1 MFMKKF
7 KTAIGALVLAGFL
20 TGCSRIADYS
30 GISDT
35 PSESVSSD
43 ESSAGHSQ
51 ISDTFTVGDYPI
63 VKQKFLSK
71 LNAEGG
77 VYENATVRT
86 DGDFDGKGFLAFK
99 ENGRLTHIVNVNTP
113 QFYRVI
119 ISARSENGASIKLY
133 VKKKAEGV
141 IYVPAAGEND
151 DGFGYCAVDS
161 IYLTSGS
168 NALDFVV
175 ENGTADVDYIL
186 VENSDAV
193 SADCYRTGTSCAN
206 PSASLETVGVM
217 KYLAEIYGTGVLAAA
232 NVSIGTNAEI
242 DAVYKATGRYPA
254 IRTSELAGAVLD
266 SEKSAEALENDIL
279 LALDWG
285 KHGGLASYKW
295 HWYSPNT
302 RRTVDSGAF
311 DMEEALSAKNLDE
324 VALMTADELK
334 LMVENGFLS
343 ANTISLLNDIDKI
356 AEILGRFA
364 AEKQVVLFE
373 PIPNADSGLYWWGDS
388 AEGHQKLYRLIFD
401 RLCRYHKLSNLVW
414 IWSGSSM
421 DYYPGARYCD
431 IIGQSI
437 LENSN
442 STFAARLS
450 TISENLSIRKP
461 ICATSRDVLP
471 AVDLIKRDNAM
482 WLWNAIESGKYV
494 VNENGTL
501 STEYNSLSSLNN
513 AYNSTLFITRD
524 ELPDLKNYAVG
535 DLD

>member
-1 MFMKKF
+1 MKKI
-7 KTAIGALVLAGFL
+7 KSAVGAMMIAVIL
-20 TGCSRIADYS
+20 TGCSKIADYS
-30 GISDT
+30 GFSDT
-35 PSESVSSD
+35 SSD
-43 ESSAGHSQ
+43 YSASEESSSEHSQ
-51 ISDTFTVGDYPI
+51 ASDTFNVSDYTV

-77 VYENATVRT
+77 VYEGATARS

-99 ENGRLTHIVNVNTP
+99 EGGRLTHIVNANTP

-119 ISARSENGASIKLY
+119 ISARSEKGAAVKLY

-141 IYVPAAGEND
+141 FYVPAAAEND
-151 DGFGYCAVDS
+151 ESFGYCAVDS
-161 IYLTSGS
+161 IYLASGP
-168 NALDFVV
+168 NTLDFVV
-175 ENGTADVDYIL
+175 DNGTCDVDYIL

-193 SADCYRTGTSCAN
+193 SGDIYRTGTSCAN

-217 KYLAEIYGTGVLAAA
+217 KYLSEIYGKNTLAAA
-232 NVSIGTNAEI
+232 NVSLGTNAEI

-254 IRTSELAGAVLD
+254 IRTSELADAVLD
-266 SEKSAEALENDIL
+266 SDNTAEKLEDDIL

-285 KHGGLASYKW
+285 KNGGLVSYKW

-302 RRTVDSGAF
+302 RRSVDSGAF
-311 DMEEALSAKNLDE
+311 DMEEALSPKNLDE

-373 PIPNADSGLYWWGDS
+373 PIPNGDSGLYWWGDS
-388 AEGHQKLYRLIFD
+388 AECHQKLYRLIFD

-414 IWSGSSM
+414 IWSGSSA

-431 IIGQSI
+431 IIGQSVF
-437 LENSN
+437 ENSN

-450 TISENLSIRKP
+450 SISEILSVNKP

-471 AVDLIKRDNAM
+471 AVDLIKRDNAL
-482 WLWNAIESGKYV
+482 WLWNAIERGKFA
-494 VNENGTL
+494 VNENGSL
-501 STEYNSLSSLNN
+501 STEFNSLSSLNN
-513 AYNSTLFITRD
+513 AYNSPLFITRD

-535 DLD
+535 E

>member
-1 MFMKKF
+1 MKKF
-7 KTAIGALVLAGFL
+7 KTAFGAAFLAVLLAG
-20 TGCSRIADYS
+20 CSKIADFS
-30 GISDT
+30 DLSDT
-35 PSESVSSD
+35 TDESVSSE

-51 ISDTFTVGDYPI
+51 TSDTFNISDYTV

-77 VYENATVRT
+77 VYEGATART
-86 DGDFDGKGFLAFK
+86 DGDFDGKGFLAMK
-99 ENGRLTHIVNVNTP
+99 ENGRLTHIVNANTP
-113 QFYRVI
+113 QFYRII
-119 ISARSENGASIKLY
+119 ISARSEKGAAIKLY
-133 VKKKAEGV
+133 VKKKAEG
-141 IYVPAAGEND
+141 IFFVPAADEND
-151 DGFGYCAVDS
+151 ESFSFCTVDS
-161 IYLTSGS
+161 IYLTSGP
-168 NALDFVV
+168 NTLDFVV
-175 ENGTADVDYIL
+175 ESGTADIDYIL

-193 SADCYRTGTSCAN
+193 SADIYRTGTSSAN

-217 KYLAEIYGTGVLAAA
+217 KYLSEIYGKNTLAAA
-232 NVSIGTNAEI
+232 NVSLGTNAEI

-254 IRTSELAGAVLD
+254 IRTSELACAVLD
-266 SEKSAEALENDIL
+266 SENTAEKLENDVL
-279 LALDWG
+279 LALDWS
-285 KHGGLASYKW
+285 KNGGLVSYKW

-302 RRTVDSGAF
+302 RRSVDSGAF

-388 AEGHQKLYRLIFD
+388 AECHQKLYRLIFD

-414 IWSGSSM
+414 IWSGSSA
-421 DYYPGARYCD
+421 DFYPGARYCD

-437 LENSN
+437 FENSN
-442 STFAARLS
+442 SSFASRLS
-450 TISENLSIRKP
+450 AVSNNLNIRKP

-471 AVDLIKRDNAM
+471 AADLIKRDNAF
-482 WLWNAIESGKYV
+482 WLWNAIECGKFAV
-494 VNENGTL
+494 SDNGTL

-513 AYNSTLFITRD
+513 AYNSSLFITRD
-524 ELPDLKNYAVG
+524 ELPDLKNYAIG
-535 DLD
+535 NLD

>member
-1 MFMKKF
+1 MKNIK
-7 KTAIGALVLAGFL
+7 KAIGAAFLAVLLAG
-20 TGCSRIADYS
+20 CSKIADYS
-30 GISDT
+30 GISQ
-35 PSESVSSD
+35 SSGESVSSD
-43 ESSAGHSQ
+43 VSSDENSHA
-51 ISDTFTVGDYPI
+51 SDTFTVGDYTI
-63 VKQKFLSK
+63 VKQNFLAK

-77 VYENATVRT
+77 VYEDATART

-99 ENGRLTHIVNVNTP
+99 EGGRLTHIVNANTP
-113 QFYRVI
+113 QFYRII
-119 ISARSENGASIKLY
+119 ISARSEKGASIKLY

-141 IYVPAAGEND
+141 FYVPAAAEND
-151 DGFGYCAVDS
+151 EGFGYCAVDS

-175 ENGTADVDYIL
+175 ESGTCDIDYIL

-193 SADCYRTGTSCAN
+193 SSDIYRTGTSSAN

-217 KYLAEIYGTGVLAAA
+217 KYLSEIYGNGVLAAA
-232 NVSIGTNAEI
+232 NVTLGTNAEI
-242 DAVYKATGRYPA
+242 DAVFKAAGRYPA

-266 SEKSAEALENDIL
+266 SESAAVKLEKDIA

-285 KHGGLASYKW
+285 KNGGLVSYKW

-302 RRTVDSGAF
+302 KRSVDSGAF
-311 DMEEALSAKNLDE
+311 DMEEALSPKNLDE

-356 AEILGRFA
+356 ADILAKFA
-364 AEKQVVLFE
+364 EEKQVVLFE
-373 PIPNADSGLYWWGDS
+373 PVPNADSGLYWWGDS
-388 AEGHQKLYRLIFD
+388 AEYHQKLYRLIFD
-401 RLCRYHKLSNLVW
+401 RLCRYHKLSNIVW
-414 IWSGSSM
+414 IWSGSSV

-437 LENSN
+437 FENSN

-450 TISENLSIRKP
+450 SISENLGIRKP

-471 AVDLIKRDNAM
+471 AVDLIRRDNAM
-482 WLWNAIESGKYV
+482 WLWNALESGKYV
-494 VNENGTL
+494 VRENGTL
-501 STEYNSLSSLNN
+501 STEYNSLSSINN
-513 AYNSTLFITRD
+513 AYNSSLFITRD
-524 ELPDLKNYAVG
+524 ELPDLKNYALG
-535 DLD
+535 E